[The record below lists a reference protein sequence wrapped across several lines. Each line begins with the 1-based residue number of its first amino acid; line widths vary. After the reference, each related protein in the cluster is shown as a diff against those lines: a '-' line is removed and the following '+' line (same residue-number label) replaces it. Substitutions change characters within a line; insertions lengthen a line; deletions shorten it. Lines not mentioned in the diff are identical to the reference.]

1 MKKKTVHIIS
11 HSHWDRE
18 WYMAYEEHHMR
29 LVNLVDDL
37 LDLFKKDPE
46 FDSFHLD
53 GQTIILDDYLQ
64 VRPERREE
72 VQAAVSAGKLKIGP
86 FYILQDDFLISSE
99 SNVRNMLVG
108 RKESERWG
116 APVELG
122 YFPDTFGN
130 MGQTPQMM
138 KAAGLSAAAFGRGV
152 KPIGFDNQVLEQ
164 SEEAY
169 SSQFSEMWWEGP
181 DGTKILG
188 ILFANWY
195 SNGNEI
201 PAEKA
206 AALEFWNQ
214 KLADVEKFAST
225 SHLLMM
231 NGVDH
236 QPVQKDLSKA
246 IRLANELFP
255 DYEFVHSNWPTYLE
269 AVRSDL
275 PENLSTVTGELTSQ
289 ETDGWYTLAN
299 TASSRVYLK
308 QWNTKVERQL
318 ENVTEPL
325 ASLAYRVT
333 GEYPHDKLT
342 YAWKTLMQNHPHDSI
357 CGCSVDEVHREMMT
371 RFEKANEVGKYLA
384 DDALFELAKVI
395 DFEGQHPFVVFNT
408 AGHSKTGEA
417 EVEVVLERKLFK
429 EGIPEKLYDE
439 LKAQPKATYKVINR
453 EGQEVPAEISE
464 EEVLFDYD
472 LPKDRFRVPYMI
484 SGQTIENESLKLTVN
499 HNGTL
504 SIFDKSLNKVFKDLL
519 VFEDTGD
526 IGNEYIY
533 FQPKNTKAIL
543 STDSPVEFSI
553 ITDRA
558 EIAEVQLKQV
568 LMIPESADELLD
580 EEQKKVLEFRYRNA
594 GRSDKLLP
602 LEVTSKIT
610 VRKNSKKVD
619 FETSI
624 DNQMKDHRLR
634 VLFPAGLT
642 SENHEADSIYEV
654 VTRPNVMP
662 ETWENPTNP
671 QHQQAFVNLH
681 NEEYGLTVGNFGLNE
696 YEITDSANIALTL
709 LRGVGELGDWGY
721 FPTPEA
727 QTLGRHTFNYSLE
740 FHGPAYERYET
751 YQHAYVAQ
759 VPFSTVELTN
769 PSAEKTLPSAGR
781 ILEIDTDKF
790 AITALKRRESDNGL
804 VLRGYNMSGQSLS
817 LALEEEAKLLNLLED
832 EIEADSQTQ
841 IAAHEIRT
849 LLIKEKNQ

>member
-37 LDLFKKDPE
+37 LDLFKEDPE

-72 VQAAVSAGKLKIGP
+72 VQAAISAGKLKIGP

-206 AALEFWNQ
+206 AALDFWNQ

-342 YAWKTLMQNHPHDSI
+342 YAYFDEEFIKAVKNTLNVFKTEQNHEDSPYHFVRDTERHEDTLIRDGKGAKTAYTGMTWSGFRPSDDACEYGYLVPSNMFAVVILDYIKEIFTELLSNEEIANEAKILRDEIQEGLEKFAKTKNQQGEEVWAYDVDGLGNKTLMDDSNVPNLI
-357 CGCSVDEVHREMMT
+357 AAPYLGFCQAEDEVYLKT
-371 RFEKANEVGKYLA
+371 RQTLLSKENPYYYEGKYARGIGSSHTPEDYVWPIALA
-384 DDALFELAKVI
+384 M
-395 DFEGQHPFVVFNT
+395 EGMTTN
-408 AGHSKTGEA
+408 
-417 EVEVVLERKLFK
+417 
-429 EGIPEKLYDE
+429 
-439 LKAQPKATYKVINR
+439 
-453 EGQEVPAEISE
+453 
-464 EEVLFDYD
+464 
-472 LPKDRFRVPYMI
+472 
-484 SGQTIENESLKLTVN
+484 
-499 HNGTL
+499 
-504 SIFDKSLNKVFKDLL
+504 DKSEKERILNHL
-519 VFEDTGD
+519 VE
-526 IGNEYIY
+526 
-533 FQPKNTKAIL
+533 
-543 STDSPVEFSI
+543 TDAG
-553 ITDRA
+553 TH
-558 EIAEVQLKQV
+558 
-568 LMIPESADELLD
+568 LM
-580 EEQKKVLEFRYRNA
+580 
-594 GRSDKLLP
+594 
-602 LEVTSKIT
+602 
-610 VRKNSKKVD
+610 
-619 FETSI
+619 
-624 DNQMKDHRLR
+624 
-634 VLFPAGLT
+634 
-642 SENHEADSIYEV
+642 HEGFDV
-654 VTRPNVMP
+654 N
-662 ETWENPTNP
+662 NP
-671 QHQQAFVNLH
+671 QNYTREWF
-681 NEEYGLTVGNFGLNE
+681 
-696 YEITDSANIALTL
+696 SWANMMFC
-709 LRGVGELGDWGY
+709 ELVMDY
-721 FPTPEA
+721 FDI
-727 QTLGRHTFNYSLE
+727 QI
-740 FHGPAYERYET
+740 
-751 YQHAYVAQ
+751 
-759 VPFSTVELTN
+759 
-769 PSAEKTLPSAGR
+769 EK
-781 ILEIDTDKF
+781 
-790 AITALKRRESDNGL
+790 
-804 VLRGYNMSGQSLS
+804 
-817 LALEEEAKLLNLLED
+817 
-832 EIEADSQTQ
+832 
-841 IAAHEIRT
+841 
-849 LLIKEKNQ
+849 